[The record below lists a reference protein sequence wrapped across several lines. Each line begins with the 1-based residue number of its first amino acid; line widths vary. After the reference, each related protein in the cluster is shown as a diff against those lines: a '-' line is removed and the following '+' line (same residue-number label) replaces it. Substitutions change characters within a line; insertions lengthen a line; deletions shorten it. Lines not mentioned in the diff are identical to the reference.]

1 MRAMILPS
9 GSSHCSFS
17 AEEGKQVQI
26 LREHVAVK
34 RFLCCLPGCRNPG
47 KAIGPMPEKAGS
59 IALSRNILF
68 AETLVAAASSGR
80 REKSNLIM

>member
-1 MRAMILPS
+1 MRAMILPT

-47 KAIGPMPEKAGS
+47 KAIGQYA
-59 IALSRNILF
+59 
-68 AETLVAAASSGR
+68 
-80 REKSNLIM
+80 

>member
-1 MRAMILPS
+1 MRAMILPT

-34 RFLCCLPGCRNPG
+34 RFFVLSARMPQSGKSHWAICLRRL
-47 KAIGPMPEKAGS
+47 A
-59 IALSRNILF
+59 ALR
-68 AETLVAAASSGR
+68 
-80 REKSNLIM
+80 